1 MKRYCGRHFT
11 ADELQTIHGLIE
23 AHPGNSRAHLS
34 RQVCELFDWRKP
46 NGELKDMTCRV
57 AMLRMQADGLF
68 TLPAARWAAP
78 RQPDYRPTHAT
89 DPQPLLTQPVHQ
101 LPQGRSNRR
110 ARQEVPHQQADPPD
124 QGHLA
129 LPPSPILP
137 ISPLPLTRLANGAGA
152 LRVGRIFTTY
162 GRGW

>member
-1 MKRYCGRHFT
+1 VKRYCGRHFT

-23 AHPGNSRAHLS
+23 AHPGNSRAQLS
-34 RQVCELFDWRKP
+34 RQVCELFDWCKP

-89 DPQPLLTQPVHQ
+89 DPQPVLTQP
-101 LPQGRSNRR
+101 
-110 ARQEVPHQQADPPD
+110 
-124 QGHLA
+124 
-129 LPPSPILP
+129 
-137 ISPLPLTRLANGAGA
+137 GA
-152 LRVGRIFTTY
+152 
-162 GRGW
+162 